1 MSQGTHGPKPTKRD
15 NFNELLT
22 SFGEEIKDWA
32 KGKKKGPFPS
42 TRKLY
47 LYSHIQ
53 WKPIPPAVSPDHP
66 PPETTSVIGHEMG
79 LKLSPHEQHYTPWL
93 IVKKSEMGKKRTT
106 VKKRQKLTKKDDEYD
121 AGLGLFAARQFQKG
135 DVITVYFGVR
145 AREED
150 TDETRRLEVARGKV
164 IDVLADASG
173 NRPLYFGAH
182 FANTPYI
189 DCITSEDYANFE
201 KNNWSGKNANC
212 VIDGCLI
219 KCTSRIEKFDELR
232 LCYGHRPKN

>member
-1 MSQGTHGPKPTKRD
+1 MSQGTHRPISLRRQQ
-15 NFNELLT
+15 FNDLLT
-22 SFGEEIKDWA
+22 SFGKQIKDWVTGKNKRSFP
-32 KGKKKGPFPS
+32 KGKQDM
-42 TRKLY
+42 

-53 WKPIPPAVSPDHP
+53 WKPIPPAVHPDHP
-66 PPETTSVIGHEMG
+66 PPETTSVIGHEMS
-79 LKLSPHEQHYTPWL
+79 LKLSPCEKHYTPWL

-106 VKKRQKLTKKDDEYD
+106 GKKRQKLANEDEEYD
-121 AGLGLFAARQFQKG
+121 AGLGLFAARKFLVG

-150 TDETRRLEVARGKV
+150 TDETRRLEVSPGKFL
-164 IDVLADASG
+164 DVLANASG

-189 DCITSEDYANFE
+189 DCTTTEDYASFE
-201 KNNWSGKNANC
+201 KNNWSGNNANC

-219 KCTSRIEKFDELR
+219 KCISRIEKFDELR
-232 LCYGHRPKN
+232 LCYGHRP

>member
-1 MSQGTHGPKPTKRD
+1 MSSGRRD
-15 NFNELLT
+15 MLNALLT
-22 SFGEEIKDWA
+22 SFGEEIKNWA
-32 KGKKKGPFPS
+32 TKKNTRSFPK
-42 TRKLY
+42 RRQDI

-53 WKPIPPAVSPDHP
+53 WKPIPPAVHPDHP
-66 PPETTSVIGHEMG
+66 PPETPSVIGHEMG
-79 LKLSPHEQHYTPWL
+79 LKLSPHDKHFTPWL
-93 IVKKSEMGKKRTT
+93 IVNKSEMGKKRTT
-106 VKKRQKLTKKDDEYD
+106 GKKQQKLANKDDEYD
-121 AGLGLFAARQFQKG
+121 AGLGLFAARQFVVD

-182 FANTPYI
+182 FANTPYA
-189 DCITSEDYANFE
+189 DCTTAEDYTNFE
-201 KNNWSGKNANC
+201 RNNWSGKNANC

-232 LCYGHRPKN
+232 LCYGHRPNN

>member
-1 MSQGTHGPKPTKRD
+1 MSQGTHRPKETKRD
-15 NFNELLT
+15 SFNDLLT
-22 SFGEEIKDWA
+22 SFGKEIKAWA
-32 KGKKKGPFPS
+32 TGKNKGSFP
-42 TRKLY
+42 KHKQDKM
-47 LYSHIQ
+47 YSHIQ
-53 WKPIPPAVSPDHP
+53 WKPIPPAVHPDHP

-79 LKLSPHEQHYTPWL
+79 LKLSPNEKHFTPWL

-145 AREED
+145 AREQD
-150 TDETRRLEVARGKV
+150 TDETRRLEVSPGKV
-164 IDVLADASG
+164 IDVLPDESG

-189 DCITSEDYANFE
+189 DCTTAEDYAKYE
-201 KNNWSGKNANC
+201 KNN
-212 VIDGCLI
+212 
-219 KCTSRIEKFDELR
+219 
-232 LCYGHRPKN
+232 

>member
-1 MSQGTHGPKPTKRD
+1 MSQGTHRPISLRREK
-15 NFNELLT
+15 FNDLLT
-22 SFGEEIKDWA
+22 SFGKQIKDWA
-32 KGKKKGPFPS
+32 TGKNKRSFPKGKQDM
-42 TRKLY
+42 

-53 WKPIPPAVSPDHP
+53 WKPIPPAVHPDHP

-79 LKLSPHEQHYTPWL
+79 LKLSPNEKHFTPWL

-106 VKKRQKLTKKDDEYD
+106 VQKRQKLTKKDDEYD

-145 AREED
+145 AREQD
-150 TDETRRLEVARGKV
+150 TDETRQLEVSPSKV
-164 IDVLADASG
+164 IDVLPNESG

-189 DCITSEDYANFE
+189 DCTTAEDYTKFDR
-201 KNNWSGKNANC
+201 NNWSGKNENC

-232 LCYGHRPKN
+232 LCYGHRP